1 MPTEDLKRRLA
12 AIRQL
17 LEEKGFDHV
26 QATHFDNTLAR
37 RVVLQD
43 GTGRVA
49 AGDDDLVARLIDGS
63 GDVDGLWSA
72 LEEAGLISGQHI
84 RQS

>member
-12 AIRQL
+12 AIRRL
-17 LEEKGFDHV
+17 LEEKGFEEV
-26 QATHFDNTLAR
+26 QASHFDNTPAR

-49 AGDDDLVARLIDGS
+49 AGDDDRVARLIEGS
-63 GDVDGLWSA
+63 DDVDRLWSA
-72 LEEAGLISGQHI
+72 LEEAGMVEGSHA